1 MSAERLDHFMGR
13 AVAAYYGSRDPFG
26 AKGDF
31 TTAPEISQVFGECLG
46 LWAAVTWQLMG
57 APGQVLLVEL
67 GPGRGTLMADALRAA
82 AMLPA
87 FRAALSVHFVEQS
100 PVLRQAQ
107 ARKVP
112 GASWHDGLESLPPGP
127 AIILANEFLDALPIR
142 QFVRR
147 GGGWV
152 ERHVQDGAFIELPG
166 GHPALPAVA
175 PEGAV
180 QEVCEPALALCTR
193 LAERFRHAPGAA
205 LFLDYGPA
213 ASGLGDSLQAMHA
226 HGRAEPLAE
235 PGSVDLTA
243 HVDFAACARAAAKA
257 GAASHGP
264 LPQGLFL
271 QRLGLV
277 SRAAVLARDNPRQAG
292 EVLSAAQR
300 LVAPEAMGQLFKAL
314 CLCHAGLPTPPGFE
328 AA

>member
-1 MSAERLDHFMGR
+1 MAR

-31 TTAPEISQVFGECLG
+31 TTAPEISQAFGECLG
-46 LWAAVTWQLMG
+46 LWAAVVWQQMG
-57 APGQVLLVEL
+57 APARVVLAEL

-82 AMLPA
+82 AMVPA
-87 FRAALSVHFVEQS
+87 FRTALDVHFVEQS
-100 PVLRQAQ
+100 PVLRAAQAQ
-107 ARKVP
+107 RVP
-112 GASWHDGLESLPPGP
+112 GATWHDGLQTLPPGP
-127 AIILANEFLDALPIR
+127 AIILGNEFLDALPIR

-147 GGGWV
+147 GDGWA
-152 ERHVQDGAFIELPG
+152 ERHVADGTFVELPG
-166 GHPALPAVA
+166 GHPALPATA

-180 QEVCEPALALCTR
+180 QELCEPALALGTS

-213 ASGLGDSLQAMHA
+213 ESALGDSLQAMHA
-226 HGRAEPLAE
+226 HARAEPLAA

-243 HVDFAACARAAAKA
+243 HVDFAALARVARRA
-257 GAASHGP
+257 GAAAHGP

-277 SRAAVLARDNPRQAG
+277 SRSAVLARENPRQAG
-292 EVLSAAQR
+292 DILSAAQR
-300 LVAPEAMGQLFKAL
+300 LVAKESMGQLFKAL
-314 CLCHAGLPTPPGFE
+314 CLCHSTLPTPPGFE